1 MTAAKAKFTPDAIEA
16 LRQLHARDPY
26 DAAFI
31 AAILEL
37 RDRQDAL
44 AKLVCA
50 QHNDLGVLK
59 EIYHTMSDSIDVLT
73 FLSRLHGARA
83 DADEVEKI
91 M

>member
-1 MTAAKAKFTPDAIEA
+1 MTKTTPDAIEA

-37 RDRQDAL
+37 GERLNAL
-44 AKLVCA
+44 AKVAAGLHRGQGTLNELYRV
-50 QHNDLGVLK
+50 
-59 EIYHTMSDSIDVLT
+59 MSDELGALA
-73 FLSRLHGARA
+73 FLSAMSDKRTGADADA
-83 DADEVEKI
+83 DADEQV